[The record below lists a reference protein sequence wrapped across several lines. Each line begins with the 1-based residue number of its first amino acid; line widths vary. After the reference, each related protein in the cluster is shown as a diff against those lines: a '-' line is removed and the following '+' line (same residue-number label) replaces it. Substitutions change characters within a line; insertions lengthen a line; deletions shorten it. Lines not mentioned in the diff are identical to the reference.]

1 MKWQVTAN
9 HERFDEAVDWFQRRT
24 VITADE
30 AERLNADIRQ
40 RAFWIGAGLEL
51 EQIQRVFD
59 SLVEAQEQGEPFDAW
74 RERVRGELRNDAHA
88 ETVFRNAVQR
98 SLNAGRYR
106 QMREPGVAR
115 FRPYWMF
122 DAILDDRTTDIC
134 ERRHKVILPHDH
146 PFWRSNTPPLHHR
159 CRSSLRSLRRTEA
172 ERRGITTVPPV
183 DSPPEGFGLAP
194 DAQPVWKPD
203 PKRYDPALLAEL
215 ERKSTV
221 APTRPPLPPKP
232 PAIHDPQHW
241 EKAYEPRYQDAASAI
256 AWGRAMLE
264 RGLDRTPADVVTELQ
279 RLRQSGAEGEY
290 GWLIAKVSRLDQNR
304 PMRGQVLTAPHKY
317 AAALTEHTRA
327 ITRGPRIKLKGA
339 KGPAIERAISFYEQ
353 LADASVRL
361 PNDWYIAY
369 VPGERAYAKG
379 SLKRIV
385 LGSLSYAPTAVH
397 EIAHAIEFSDAR
409 ALSRSLTFL
418 RRRTAGERLVR
429 LKDLPGRSRYLDSEL
444 TRLDEFI
451 EAYIGKDYGDTATEI
466 TSIGYEVMAGGRPE
480 DANLAGLVEHD
491 PDMLFFLLGQLA
503 GR

>member
-74 RERVRGELRNDAHA
+74 RKRVRGELRNDAHA

-215 ERKSTV
+215 ERKSTA
-221 APTRPPLPPKP
+221 APRRRSPPEKP
-232 PAIHDPQHW
+232 PQVHDPQHW
-241 EKAYEPRYQDAASAI
+241 EKVYEPVYGRAAPAVG
-256 AWGRAMLE
+256 WGRAMLE
-264 RGLDRTPADVVTELQ
+264 RGLDRSAADVTAEIQ
-279 RLRQSGAEGEY
+279 RLQESGAIGPWE
-290 GWLIAKVSRLDQNR
+290 WLLEHLRNLDQHR
-304 PMRGQVLTAPHKY
+304 PLRSLVLTAPHRY
-317 AAALTEHTRA
+317 AAALSEHTQA
-327 ITRGPRIKLKGA
+327 IERGPRLTLTGA
-339 KGPAIERAISFYEQ
+339 RHSALEPAKTFFEQ
-353 LADASVRL
+353 LADKSVRL
-361 PNDWYIAY
+361 PHDWA
-369 VPGERAYAKG
+369 VRLVGGVRSKADPLTREF
-379 SLKRIV
+379 L
-385 LGSLSYAPTAVH
+385 LGDVHHAPLTVH
-397 EIAHAIEFSDAR
+397 EIAHGIEYTDAR
-409 ALSRSLTFL
+409 ALIRSVAFL
-418 RRRTAGERLVR
+418 RARTANDEFKRLVDIR
-429 LKDLPGRSRYLDSEL
+429 PDDGFKDDEY
-444 TRLDEFI
+444 TRTDQFIDE
-451 EAYIGKDYGDTATEI
+451 YIGKDYRGFATEV
-466 TSIGYEVMAGGRPE
+466 TSVGYEVLAGGICGKAHLAVLAERDPE
-480 DANLAGLVEHD
+480 
-491 PDMLFFLLGQLA
+491 MLYFLLGQLA